1 MRRCS
6 HIVPQQVGK
15 GNPVGKK
22 EMLAYAVLCI
32 KKLKSWGA
40 IAGSGA
46 HNFRDRETP
55 NADAERTPDNA
66 TFAGNAAQDSVEAIK
81 ATITIGE
88 QTQNGLGTAAGKG
101 VKSANA
107 LFRFRKG

>member
-32 KKLKSWGA
+32 KKLKSWGD
-40 IAGSGA
+40 IAGSDA
-46 HNFRDRETP
+46 HNFRERETP

-81 ATITIGE
+81 ATITIGGIGFIE
-88 QTQNGLGTAAGKG
+88 ETTTKLYLQDLLKNVA
-101 VKSANA
+101 
-107 LFRFRKG
+107 